1 MCSFGHTVIRLILLA
16 TAFLAPSMAWAV
28 VTTNGPVTSVFVT
41 NSPAGIPTFRFT
53 LHPEGEAEVTPY
65 APDLVRVRFHFG
77 SLYEREEVAIARPFT
92 NWPAFT
98 VSYTNRS
105 TNLVITTSQLEVE
118 VVLSN
123 RFAVHFRDNSGRD
136 LLRDQRIEYDLAYQM
151 ITDTSAYA
159 QVAWPNGPTSVS
171 NRPSGFKLKAVK
183 VMPTNQAYFGLGD
196 YGGPLNRRGRVIQFW
211 NQDTYAFTE
220 THNPK
225 YIALPFW
232 YGVQPASM
240 TRPAYAYGVF
250 FNNPARPVVDFS
262 SPNGS
267 YSFEAGDD
275 QLDYFFFGGGAT
287 QTMAAVID
295 RFSELTGR
303 PAFLPKWAYGYHQ
316 SRHSY
321 YAQQDTVD
329 TIAEFRSRDIPCDAI
344 YLDIGVQRYTNS
356 TAYSNSQPGQLS
368 FNPVNYSNVPALV
381 AYATNQGIRLV
392 PIIEPLLTRNDPL
405 YGEAFTNL
413 YFMKTNNL
421 ATYVGENFLGPI
433 SWLDFSIADTRD
445 WWQAKLTNYLA
456 TFGLEAIWNDLT
468 EPNENAMPL
477 DNLWYLDGRY
487 GGGLVTN
494 DTRKWHAVNKNT
506 YAVLASQVSDRALR
520 TRKPEQRPFVLTRGA
535 WPGVQAYAAGWSGDN
550 VSNFDHLRF
559 NTRLVMS
566 VMISGQA
573 NFGND
578 VGGFVGNAGAE
589 LLTRWLQAGVM
600 SPLYR
605 NHNYLDVMTPNPQEP
620 WVHGEPYTLWNRRTI
635 QWRYELMPFLYS
647 LAHQAATSGV
657 PMNVPVAFH
666 YTSDTNTWSQ
676 NEYDFLV
683 GRDLLA
689 APVVNSGAVTR
700 TAYLPAGTDWYFAGT
715 DDRYAGGQSV
725 EVKASLGSLPYFMR
739 AGGILPQGP
748 AMDYADAIAA
758 SYLDIHVWPGASN
771 TFTLFEDDGLTTNH
785 LAGQRALTAL
795 QVSGS
800 STQLTVSV
808 GARSGSYV
816 PPARDWYVVAHAM
829 SNLTRVTAHG
839 QELTRFGRRAD
850 LELVGLPG
858 WCYDTVSRQAT
869 VRYPDTGAAVTFAL
883 SGAGP
888 LPGPAGFASSYSNLA
903 VAGTFTFWNEAAR
916 NMTLVAPHTWV
927 WVTALGA
934 LTNTD
939 FKFVAN
945 NDWNAGNWGETNQ
958 SVTTVPLSQTAEA
971 FGGNIVL
978 TNVTAGLYTFRFN
991 ETSLS
996 YSVTSADAQDSDGDG
1011 LPDGWEFAYGLHPGL
1026 REDGALDL
1034 DGDGLANS
1042 NEYLIGASPV
1052 RADTDGD
1059 GMSDADE
1066 WVGGTGAS
1074 NALSYFAVSAHH
1086 PSSTN
1091 GGAVIGWSAVTGRNY
1106 ALYVSTNLLMPAPWS
1121 TLLPFTNLSGSGYL
1135 SVTDTNVLAPR
1146 FYRLDVQRQP

>member
-1 MCSFGHTVIRLILLA
+1 MLLA
-16 TAFLAPSMAWAV
+16 TALLATSVARAV
-28 VTTNGPVTSVFVT
+28 VSTNGPVTSVTIT
-41 NSPAGIPTFRFT
+41 NSPAGNPTFRFT
-53 LHPEGEAEVTPY
+53 LSPAGEAEVTPY

-77 SLYEREEVAIARPFT
+77 TLYEREEVAIAKPFT
-92 NWPAFT
+92 NWPAFA

-123 RFAVHFRDNSGRD
+123 RFAVHFRDSSGRD
-136 LLRDQRIEYDLAYQM
+136 LLRDQRIEYDLDYQM
-151 ITDTSAYA
+151 INDTSAYA

-171 NRPSGFKLKAVK
+171 NRPSGFKLKSIK

-196 YGGPLNRRGRVIQFW
+196 YGGPLNRRGRVLQFW

-262 SPNGS
+262 SPNGR

-287 QTMAAVID
+287 QTMSAIID

-316 SRHSY
+316 SRHTYFS
-321 YAQQDTVD
+321 QQVVQDLID
-329 TIAEFRSRDIPCDAI
+329 DFRARDIPCDAV
-344 YLDIGVQRYTNS
+344 YLDINSQRWT
-356 TAYSNSQPGQLS
+356 NSQPTQLS
-368 FNPVNYSNVPALV
+368 FNPALFTNVPGMV
-381 AYATNQGIRLV
+381 AYAANQGVRLV
-392 PIIEPLLTRNDPL
+392 PIIEPLLTTNDPL
-405 YGEAFTNL
+405 YADSLINTRFI
-413 YFMKTNNL
+413 KANNL
-421 ATYVGENFLGPI
+421 ANYVGTNFLGAV
-433 SWLDFSIADTRD
+433 SWLDFSIEETRN
-445 WWQAKLTNYLA
+445 WWTSQLTNYLA
-456 TFGLEAIWNDLT
+456 QYGLNAIWNDLT

-487 GGGLVTN
+487 TN
-494 DTRKWHAVNKNT
+494 STDTRRWHSNNKNT
-506 YAVLASQVSDRALR
+506 YANLASKVSSHSLQVVHP
-520 TRKPEQRPFVLTRGA
+520 TRRPFVLTRGG

-550 VSNFDHLRF
+550 KSSFDHLRF
-559 NTRLVMS
+559 NTRMGLS

-573 NFGND
+573 NYGSD
-578 VGGFVGNAGAE
+578 VGGFVDDSNAE
-589 LLTRWLQAGVM
+589 LLTRWFQAGVFAPM
-600 SPLYR
+600 YR
-605 NHNYLDVMTPNPQEP
+605 NHTMLDTLDQEP

-647 LAHQAATSGV
+647 LAYQAATSGV

-666 YTSDTNTWSQ
+666 YTGDTNTWNQ

-689 APVVNSGAVTR
+689 APVVSSGAVTR
-700 TAYLPAGTDWYFAGT
+700 TTYLPAGTDWYFAGT

-725 EVKASLGSLPYFMR
+725 EVKASLGSLPYFVR

-748 AMDYADAIAA
+748 TMEYADAIAA
-758 SYLDIHVWPGASN
+758 SYLDVHVWPGADN

-785 LAGQRALTAL
+785 LAGQRALTTL

-800 STQLTVSV
+800 ATQLTVSA

-829 SNLTRVTAHG
+829 SNLTRVTAQG
-839 QELTRFGRRAD
+839 LELTRFGRRAD
-850 LELVGLPG
+850 LELAGLPG
-858 WCYDTVSRQAT
+858 WCYDTVTRRAT
-869 VRYPDTGAAVTFAL
+869 VRYPDHGVAVTFVL
-883 SGAGP
+883 SGAGAR
-888 LPGPAGFASSYSNLA
+888 PGPAGFASSYSNLA
-903 VAGTFTFWNEAAR
+903 VAGTFTFWNEASR

-927 WVTALGA
+927 WVTELGA

-958 SVTTVPLSQTAEA
+958 GVTTVPLSQTAEA
-971 FGGNIVL
+971 FGGNIAL
-978 TNVTAGLYTFRFN
+978 TNVSAGLYTFRFN

-996 YSVTSADAQDSDGDG
+996 YSVTSAHTQDSDGDG
-1011 LPDGWEFAYGLHPGL
+1011 MPDGWEFSYGLHPGL
-1026 REDGALDL
+1026 QGDGALDL
-1034 DGDGLANS
+1034 DDDGLANS

-1086 PSSTN
+1086 LSATN

-1121 TLLPFTNLSGSGYL
+1121 TLLPFTNLAGSGYL

-1146 FYRLDVQRQP
+1146 FYRLDVRRQP